1 MEETISSVQET
12 VFVLC
17 AIAIIAVLFSYLFV
31 AKVLIAKGVSKTK
44 SIIAGKACTAILILI
59 ASFIYL
65 YFK

>member
-17 AIAIIAVLFSYLFV
+17 AIAIIAVLFSYFFV
-31 AKVLIAKGVSKTK
+31 AKVLVAKGVSKTK
-44 SIIAGKACTAILILI
+44 SIIAGKASTAILILI

-65 YFK
+65 YLK